1 MQGYFRLVLFFRTI
15 VLLYGLQSLVDATIF
30 YTHFGMLCARLALH
44 WCVALSHLMAV
55 CMLMRHHI

>member
-1 MQGYFRLVLFFRTI
+1 MLFFRTI

-30 YTHFGMLCARLALH
+30 YTHFGMLCALLALH